1 MRGIV
6 ERAILILLPIT
17 SSLPL
22 SAESPVDPNQP
33 QAGCLYNKAKRC
45 QDNSGHV
52 ALIVRACNEIIHV
65 TGKREEEYLCSFLSN
80 CNSHPKEWQCSV
92 PNKEI
97 DCHNCIVRSLLDES
111 ILLSMNKQRSIVVPQ
126 SRGMQW
132 KIAPNRVDEIM
143 LLATSSIGVLSS
155 LVLKNERHCRKSN
168 IDTFANNIFTAL
180 SAESPV
186 DPNQPQAGC
195 LYNKAKRCQDNSGH
209 VALIVRACN
218 EIIHVTGKR
227 EEEYLCSF
235 LSNCNSHPKEWQ
247 CSVLN
252 KEIDC
257 HNCIVRS
264 LLDESILLSMNKQ
277 RSIVVPQSRGMQWK
291 IAPNRVDEIML
302 LATSSIGVLSS
313 LVLYRFYS
321 SKKIN

>member
-17 SSLPL
+17 SSLP
-22 SAESPVDPNQP
+22 
-33 QAGCLYNKAKRC
+33 
-45 QDNSGHV
+45 
-52 ALIVRACNEIIHV
+52 
-65 TGKREEEYLCSFLSN
+65 
-80 CNSHPKEWQCSV
+80 
-92 PNKEI
+92 
-97 DCHNCIVRSLLDES
+97 
-111 ILLSMNKQRSIVVPQ
+111 
-126 SRGMQW
+126 
-132 KIAPNRVDEIM
+132 
-143 LLATSSIGVLSS
+143 
-155 LVLKNERHCRKSN
+155 
-168 IDTFANNIFTAL
+168 L

>member
-1 MRGIV
+1 MIKTDLFFKIPRCQQRTPSLSSKN
-6 ERAILILLPIT
+6 ERHCRKSNIDTFANNIFT
-17 SSLPL
+17 ASVSRV
-22 SAESPVDPNQP
+22 PVDPNQP

-126 SRGMQW
+126 SR
-132 KIAPNRVDEIM
+132 V
-143 LLATSSIGVLSS
+143 
-155 LVLKNERHCRKSN
+155 
-168 IDTFANNIFTAL
+168 
-180 SAESPV
+180 
-186 DPNQPQAGC
+186 
-195 LYNKAKRCQDNSGH
+195 
-209 VALIVRACN
+209 
-218 EIIHVTGKR
+218 
-227 EEEYLCSF
+227 
-235 LSNCNSHPKEWQ
+235 
-247 CSVLN
+247 
-252 KEIDC
+252 
-257 HNCIVRS
+257 
-264 LLDESILLSMNKQ
+264 
-277 RSIVVPQSRGMQWK
+277 MQWK